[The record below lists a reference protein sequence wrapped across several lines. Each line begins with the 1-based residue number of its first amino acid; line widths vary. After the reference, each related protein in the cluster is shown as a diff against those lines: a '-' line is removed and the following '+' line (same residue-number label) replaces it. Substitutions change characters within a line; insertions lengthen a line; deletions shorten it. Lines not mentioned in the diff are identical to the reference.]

1 MPEIN
6 INGVNYARAKN
17 IAIIASIKY
26 HKAIKER
33 NDLKQNGSM
42 HNTK

>member
-17 IAIIASIKY
+17 SAIIASIKY
-26 HKAIKER
+26 HKDIKER
-33 NDLKQNGSM
+33 NDLKQNDSL
-42 HNTK
+42 HNAK